1 MTLKN
6 MSTGIVTD
14 TNDTSTAI
22 QHEPVVMTTDAIVT
36 NVVDT
41 NTSTDIIIPFSKG
54 HEHAIKQEVE
64 DLQKRFSEVI
74 AAKYNIDIDQVRD
87 CIPTN
92 ITFAETTPVSNKTPK
107 AKQSTKKYDLD
118 NWRDVANIDDLKQF
132 KAAQLK
138 DIISS
143 DGSNKPSGSK
153 TVLINKVWGILHPN
167 EIVKSPPKKKRG
179 RPSGSSNSKSNS
191 TIVNDTDDDDLTT
204 DIMETLLQGATTVT
218 MADGNNVEV
227 IVTKGWVF
235 VMTNDE
241 DPEYEWAGTLNP
253 DGNSYTTCDP
263 PSEITKLYE

>member
-1 MTLKN
+1 MTLQN
-6 MSTGIVTD
+6 MSIDTATD
-14 TNDTSTAI
+14 ANDTSTAI
-22 QHEPVVMTTDAIVT
+22 QHEPIVMTPGATIT
-36 NVVDT
+36 SVVDT

-54 HEHAIKQEVE
+54 EEVSIKQEVE

-74 AAKYNIDIDQVRD
+74 ATKYNIDIDSVRE

-118 NWRDVANIDDLKQF
+118 NWRDVATIDDLKQL
-132 KAAQLK
+132 KATQLK

-153 TVLINKVWGILHPN
+153 TVLINKVWGILHPDDVI
-167 EIVKSPPKKKRG
+167 ESPPKKKRG
-179 RPSGSSNSKSNS
+179 RPAGTSNSKSNS
-191 TIVNDTDDDDLTT
+191 TIVNDTDEDDLTT
-204 DIMETLLQGATTVT
+204 DIMETLLQGATTMA

-235 VMTNDE
+235 VMSDDE
-241 DPEYEWAGTLNP
+241 DPEYEWAGTLNL
-253 DGNSYTTCDP
+253 DGNSYTKCDP
-263 PSEITKLYE
+263 PTEITKLYE